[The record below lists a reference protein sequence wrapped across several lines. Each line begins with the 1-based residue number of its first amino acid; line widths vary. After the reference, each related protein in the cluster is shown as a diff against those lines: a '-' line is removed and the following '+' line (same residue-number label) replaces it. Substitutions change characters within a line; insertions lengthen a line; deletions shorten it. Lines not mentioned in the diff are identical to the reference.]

1 MKRGSK
7 RMRWSIMIIIVSLGM
22 VVYAQYGLSSSA
34 NPEKTGKPSAVA
46 ETEGEWLEFVDGV
59 VIVSQVR
66 PEQAKP
72 TTLPYVYLSKD
83 WDACVEYT
91 LDAPDGRACSDVFD
105 MLLKN
110 AERFDVKHT
119 S

>member
-1 MKRGSK
+1 MKHISK
-7 RMRWSIMIIIVSLGM
+7 RMRLSVILVVVTIGM
-22 VVYAQYGLSSSA
+22 MAWTQYGLSSS
-34 NPEKTGKPSAVA
+34 PRSEETGKTLAA
-46 ETEGEWLEFVDGV
+46 MTTEGEWLEFVDGV

-110 AERFDVKHT
+110 AERFDVKHA

>member
-46 ETEGEWLEFVDGV
+46 ETEGEWLEFVDRT
-59 VIVSQVR
+59 VIVSSAR
-66 PEQAKP
+66 PDQAKP
-72 TTLPYVYLSKD
+72 STFPHVYLSKD
-83 WDACVEYT
+83 WSRCVEYT
-91 LDAPDGRACSDVFD
+91 LDAPDGRTCTDVFD
-105 MLLKN
+105 DLLKN
-110 AERFDVKHT
+110 AERFEVKNAV
-119 S
+119 